1 MTKDIMKNLYEL
13 LPILAE
19 NAGIEGITDLE
30 EIIKTVSFTAN
41 EKQSPS
47 LKGVLGD
54 MSVFSPQ
61 SALNNT
67 QRPTILASGNA
78 IPMRMSNALKLQE
91 KSTGVIAGNMIS
103 TAMTDKKTLASL
115 NGVGE
120 ITTDVMLDIA
130 YLDTNALEIITNNHF
145 NKIMN
150 ENDIET
156 NSAKHIDKM
165 FKKMSRINTYEQERH
180 MDSRIFEGL
189 HGIIPAQIENVSAS
203 KDIVNAVEQM
213 QTIEARKQLDTIVG
227 ARGDIIVND
236 KGELEYK
243 SSIGKRVKRGETVVK
258 YKGYS
263 DKLDSVSPKMEEG
276 IFIHRFL
283 KENGMALTDE
293 EITKIVNENKA
304 AFSGVDDKL
313 TKSKILEDI
322 LEKKYN
328 VQGKYRIEST
338 KAMSLVKLMSSSAE
352 KGMTNLNYVQ
362 TGSIKENVKTFF
374 KELGYESNIRGSV
387 ITDDAINLYMHEAG
401 NEKVKKALKIAGFK
415 NVEDMLKEVKEE
427 RHMFNSFLFGDMLN
441 GKAHLI
447 ANDGILKH
455 GNSGQIQF
463 GVLQKSI
470 DNIIKKHNG
479 DVNKAYQEVINV
491 INSNKKYQFLERK
504 NLKNNI
510 STATAF
516 KIENGSYSNADM
528 GTSLD
533 DLSVIQIDK
542 LNNLIVKLDSM
553 RDGAG
558 ESVVHT
564 SGYIQKWDKEEKT
577 IKLVPITEKKSSAR
591 CLEKRSNR

>member
-1 MTKDIMKNLYEL
+1 
-13 LPILAE
+13 
-19 NAGIEGITDLE
+19 
-30 EIIKTVSFTAN
+30 
-41 EKQSPS
+41 
-47 LKGVLGD
+47 
-54 MSVFSPQ
+54 
-61 SALNNT
+61 
-67 QRPTILASGNA
+67 
-78 IPMRMSNALKLQE
+78 
-91 KSTGVIAGNMIS
+91 
-103 TAMTDKKTLASL
+103 
-115 NGVGE
+115 
-120 ITTDVMLDIA
+120 
-130 YLDTNALEIITNNHF
+130 
-145 NKIMN
+145 
-150 ENDIET
+150 
-156 NSAKHIDKM
+156 
-165 FKKMSRINTYEQERH
+165 MSRINTYEQERH

-338 KAMSLVKLMSSSAE
+338 KAMSLIKPMSSSAE

-362 TGSIKENVKTFF
+362 TGSINENVKTFF
-374 KELGYESNIRGSV
+374 KELGYGSNVRGSV
-387 ITDDAINLYMHEAG
+387 VTDDAINLYMHEAG
-401 NEKVKKALKIAGFK
+401 AVKVKKALEVAGF
-415 NVEDMLKEVKEE
+415 NTVEDMFKEVK
-427 RHMFNSFLFGDMLN
+427 RRTVICSIKFLYDEMLDS
-441 GKAHLI
+441 KAHLI
-447 ANDGILKH
+447 VNDGVLKH

-479 DVNKAYQEVINV
+479 DVNKAYEEVVNV
-491 INSNKKYQFLERK
+491 INDKDEFQFLKRR
-504 NLKNNI
+504 NLKDNTETPTMFTVKDGRI
-510 STATAF
+510 QMP
-516 KIENGSYSNADM
+516 DM
-528 GTSLD
+528 GTSLE
-533 DLSVIQIDK
+533 DLSVTEIDK
-542 LNNLIVKLDSM
+542 LKNLIIKLDEM
-553 RDGAG
+553 REGAG
-558 ESVVHT
+558 ESVVHK
-564 SGYIQKWDKEEKT
+564 SGYIQKWNKDKKVME
-577 IKLVPITEKKSSAR
+577 LVPITEDNPVLGAWRKEVIDGKDVLVAPITKESMKLLS
-591 CLEKRSNR
+591 